1 MCFFI
6 DDSKIGV
13 EDIDKYLN
21 IFISLHNINYRKQ
34 KNETKNLSQI
44 QSILHILRRNKFF
57 Y

>member
-21 IFISLHNINYRKQ
+21 IFISLHNINYRK
-34 KNETKNLSQI
+34 L
-44 QSILHILRRNKFF
+44 L
-57 Y
+57 